1 MSKTR
6 AMTLTAEPLGKFH
19 SSILCHLEKDIARHA
34 SKSFLQERF
43 IRDNSMTTKN
53 LKGMPRDLETF
64 QGWLNTLI
72 IWMNSEF

>member
-1 MSKTR
+1 MSKTG

-19 SSILCHLEKDIARHA
+19 SSVLCHLEKDIGRHA

-53 LKGMPRDLETF
+53 LK
-64 QGWLNTLI
+64 
-72 IWMNSEF
+72 